1 MADEPLIVRR
11 NIDIAA
17 EPSGVW
23 DIIVSPVLWP
33 KWMMVAPAL
42 KAGTAAAAAAMFL
55 ATSVVAQAETLKIGF
70 LTTLSGPLAVL
81 GQHSRDGFLLA
92 VKQRGGKLGGVDAE
106 VIVEDDSVKPDVAL
120 LRTQQ
125 FIERDK
131 VDFVVGM
138 LTSNVLQAAFQPVTE
153 SRTLLIGVNAGTS
166 MFAGEKCNPFFF
178 STSWVNNQVPEAI
191 GKYAQNSGYRR
202 IVTLVPNYQGGRDAT
217 AGFKHHFKGEVLDE
231 IYVKQN
237 QLDFA
242 AELTRIRALK
252 PDAVLVFMPG
262 GTGVSLA
269 RQYAQSGLAGSIP
282 FLSVWTLDETTLPA
296 IQDAAVGLYGSSH
309 WAPDLDNAVNA
320 AFVKAFEA
328 EYGYVPS
335 NFAAQAYD
343 AGLLIDSAV
352 AATGAKVSD
361 KDALRKALRAA
372 DFASTRGR
380 FRYNTNQFPIQD
392 FYLVQAIRRGDGKY
406 VTSAKQ
412 KIFADYADRQAQ
424 KCPM

>member
-1 MADEPLIVRR
+1 MAL
-11 NIDIAA
+11 
-17 EPSGVW
+17 
-23 DIIVSPVLWP
+23 
-33 KWMMVAPAL
+33 
-42 KAGTAAAAAAMFL
+42 AMLL

-70 LTTLSGPLAVL
+70 LTTLSGPLAAL
-81 GQHSRDGFLLA
+81 GKHSRDGFLLA
-92 VKQRGGKLGGVDAE
+92 VKQHGGKLGGVDAE
-106 VIVEDDSVKPDVAL
+106 VIVEDDAVKPDVAL
-120 LRTQQ
+120 LKTQQ

-138 LTSNVLQAAFQPVTE
+138 LTSTVLQAAFQPVTE
-153 SRTLLIGVNAGTS
+153 SRTFLIGVNAGTS

-178 STSWVNNQVPEAI
+178 STSWENNQVPETI
-191 GKYAQNSGYRR
+191 GKYAQDSGYRR

-231 IYVKQN
+231 LYVKQN

-262 GTGVSLA
+262 GMGVSLV

-282 FLSVWTLDETTLPA
+282 FLSAWTLDETTLPA
-296 IQDAAVGLYGSSH
+296 IGEAAVGLNSSSH
-309 WAPDLDNAVNA
+309 WAPDLDNEVNA

-352 AATGAKVSD
+352 ATTATTGGRLSD
-361 KDALRKALRAA
+361 KEALRKALRAA
-372 DFASTRGR
+372 DFPSTRGR

-392 FYLVQAIRRGDGKY
+392 FYLVQAIRRADGNY
-406 VTSAKQ
+406 VTSAKR
-412 KIFADYADRQAQ
+412 KIFADYADRQAS

>member
-1 MADEPLIVRR
+1 MMKAHTAVVA
-11 NIDIAA
+11 IAM
-17 EPSGVW
+17 
-23 DIIVSPVLWP
+23 L
-33 KWMMVAPAL
+33 
-42 KAGTAAAAAAMFL
+42 L
-55 ATSVVAQAETLKIGF
+55 ATSVVAEAETLKIGF

-81 GQHSRDGFLLA
+81 GKHSRDGFLLA
-92 VKQRGGKLGGVDAE
+92 VKQRGGKLGGLDAD
-106 VIVEDDSVKPDVAL
+106 VIVEDDAVKPDVAL
-120 LRTQQ
+120 LKTQQ

-131 VDFVVGM
+131 VNFIVGM
-138 LTSNVLQAAFQPVTE
+138 LTSNVLQATFQPVTD
-153 SRTLLIGVNAGTS
+153 SGTFLIGVNAGTS
-166 MFAGEKCNPFFF
+166 MFAGEKCNPYFF
-178 STSWVNNQVPEAI
+178 STSWENNQVPEAI
-191 GKYAQNSGYRR
+191 GKYAEDNGYRR

-217 AGFKHHFKGEVLDE
+217 AGFKHHFKGEILDE

-242 AELTRIRALK
+242 AELTRIRSLK

-262 GTGVSLA
+262 GTGVSLV
-269 RQYAQSGLAGSIP
+269 RQYAQSGLAGSVP

-296 IQDAAVGLYGSSH
+296 IGEAAVGLYGASH

-343 AGLLIDSAV
+343 AGLLID
-352 AATGAKVSD
+352 AAIASTGGKVSD
-361 KDALRKALRAA
+361 KNALRKALRTA
-372 DFASTRGR
+372 DFAATRGR

-392 FYLVQAIRRGDGKY
+392 FHLVQVMRRADGTY
-406 VTSAKQ
+406 VTSAKR
-412 KIFADYADRQAQ
+412 KIFADYADRQAA

>member
-1 MADEPLIVRR
+1 
-11 NIDIAA
+11 
-17 EPSGVW
+17 
-23 DIIVSPVLWP
+23 
-33 KWMMVAPAL
+33 MM
-42 KAGTAAAAAAMFL
+42 KAGTTAVAAAMLL

-92 VKQRGGKLGGVDAE
+92 VKQRGGKLGGVNAE
-106 VIVEDDSVKPDVAL
+106 VIVEDDALKPEQAFI
-120 LRTQQ
+120 RTQQ

-131 VDFVVGM
+131 VDFAVGM
-138 LTSNVLQAAFQPVTE
+138 ITSNILQATFQPVTE
-153 SRTLLIGVNAGTS
+153 SGTFLIGVNAGTS

-178 STSWVNNQVPEAI
+178 STSWENNQVPEAM
-191 GKYAQNSGYRR
+191 GKYVQDSGYRR
-202 IVTLVPNYQGGRDAT
+202 IVTLVPNFQGGRDAT

-231 IYVKQN
+231 IYVKLN

-262 GTGVSLA
+262 GMGVSLV
-269 RQYAQSGLAGSIP
+269 RQYAQSGLAGSVP

-296 IQDAAVGLYGSSH
+296 VREAAVNLYGSSQ
-309 WAPDLDNAVNA
+309 WAPDLDNEVNT

-352 AATGAKVSD
+352 AAAGAKLSD
-361 KDALRKALRAA
+361 KEALRKALRAA
-372 DFASTRGR
+372 SFASTRGPFR
-380 FRYNTNQFPIQD
+380 FNTNQFPIQD
-392 FYLVQAIRRGDGKY
+392 FYLVQAIRRADGNY
-406 VTSAKQ
+406 VTSAKR
-412 KIFADYADRQAQ
+412 KIFADYADRQAP

>member
-1 MADEPLIVRR
+1 ML
-11 NIDIAA
+11 
-17 EPSGVW
+17 
-23 DIIVSPVLWP
+23 
-33 KWMMVAPAL
+33 
-42 KAGTAAAAAAMFL
+42 L

-70 LTTLSGPLAVL
+70 LTTLSGPLAAL

-106 VIVEDDSVKPDVAL
+106 VIVKDDSVKPDVAL

-131 VDFVVGM
+131 VDVIVGM

-178 STSWVNNQVPEAI
+178 STSWENNQVPEAI
-191 GKYAQNSGYRR
+191 GKHAQDSGYRR

-269 RQYAQSGLAGSIP
+269 RQYAQSGLASSIP

-343 AGLLIDSAV
+343 AGLLIDLRSRQPVPRSRTRGPAQGP
-352 AATGAKVSD
+352 ARCRLRLDARALPLQHEPVSD
-361 KDALRKALRAA
+361 PGFLAGSGYPA
-372 DFASTRGR
+372 RGR
-380 FRYNTNQFPIQD
+380 QIRDLGKAEDLRRLCRPSGPEVPDVGVVLQFSGASQSSDCPCGPVHA
-392 FYLVQAIRRGDGKY
+392 FGSPS
-406 VTSAKQ
+406 TAKRN
-412 KIFADYADRQAQ
+412 RQCGAG
-424 KCPM
+424 

>member
-1 MADEPLIVRR
+1 
-11 NIDIAA
+11 
-17 EPSGVW
+17 
-23 DIIVSPVLWP
+23 
-33 KWMMVAPAL
+33 MM
-42 KAGTAAAAAAMFL
+42 KARTAAAAIAILL
-55 ATSVVAQAETLKIGF
+55 ATTVAAQAETLKIGF
-70 LTTLSGPLAVL
+70 LTTLSGPLAAL
-81 GQHSRDGFLLA
+81 GKHSRDGFLLA

-120 LRTQQ
+120 MRTRQ

-131 VDFVVGM
+131 VHFIVGM
-138 LTSNVLQAAFQPVTE
+138 LTSNVLQATFQPVTE
-153 SRTLLIGVNAGTS
+153 SETFLIGVNAGTS

-178 STSWVNNQVPEAI
+178 STSWENNQVPETI
-191 GKYAQNSGYRR
+191 GKYAQNSFYRR

-231 IYVKQN
+231 IYVKQS

-242 AELTRIRALK
+242 AELTRIRELK

-262 GTGVSLA
+262 GAGVSLV
-269 RQYAQSGLAGSIP
+269 RQYAQSGLAASVP

-296 IQDAAVGLYGSSH
+296 IGEAAVGLYGSSH

-352 AATGAKVSD
+352 ASTGGKVSN
-361 KDALRKALRAA
+361 KDGLRRALRAA

-392 FYLVQAIRRGDGKY
+392 FHLVQAIRRADGNY
-406 VTSAKQ
+406 VTSARR
-412 KIFADYADRQAQ
+412 KIFADYADRQAS
-424 KCPM
+424 KCPL

>member
-1 MADEPLIVRR
+1 M
-11 NIDIAA
+11 
-17 EPSGVW
+17 
-23 DIIVSPVLWP
+23 
-33 KWMMVAPAL
+33 
-42 KAGTAAAAAAMFL
+42 KAGPIVVAAAMLL
-55 ATSVVAQAETLKIGF
+55 ATSVIAQAETLKIGF
-70 LTTLSGPLAVL
+70 LTTLSGPLAAL

-106 VIVEDDSVKPDVAL
+106 VIVKDDSVKPDVAL

-131 VDFVVGM
+131 VDVIVGM

-178 STSWVNNQVPEAI
+178 STSWENNQVPEAI
-191 GKYAQNSGYRR
+191 GKYVQDSGYRR

-282 FLSVWTLDETTLPA
+282 FLSVW
-296 IQDAAVGLYGSSH
+296 SSTR
-309 WAPDLDNAVNA
+309 PRCR
-320 AFVKAFEA
+320 
-328 EYGYVPS
+328 PS
-335 NFAAQAYD
+335 RTRP
-343 AGLLIDSAV
+343 S
-352 AATGAKVSD
+352 
-361 KDALRKALRAA
+361 
-372 DFASTRGR
+372 ASTAARIGR
-380 FRYNTNQFPIQD
+380 RISTTRSIPP
-392 FYLVQAIRRGDGKY
+392 
-406 VTSAKQ
+406 S
-412 KIFADYADRQAQ
+412 
-424 KCPM
+424 